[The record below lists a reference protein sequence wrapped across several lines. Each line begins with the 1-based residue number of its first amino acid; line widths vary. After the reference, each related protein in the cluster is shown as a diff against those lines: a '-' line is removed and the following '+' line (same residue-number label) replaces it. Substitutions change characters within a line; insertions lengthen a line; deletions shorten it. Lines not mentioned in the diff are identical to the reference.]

1 MPTTELR
8 ILVIGRLSP
17 TMHDILRRFSARGWG
32 AQHARNV
39 QEAKDLLGIFD
50 YDVVL
55 ASETLS
61 DGRGYDLADSVA
73 VHSRTLM
80 VGVALSEAHLWLPVV
95 ERGRNVLGSRGLND
109 HSMESEMTSL
119 LAAPRRD
126 PARDRVCEIPRG
138 PTHVAARPA
147 PHHSTALRRRYRDRD
162 RLPMG
167 S

>member
-8 ILVIGRLSP
+8 ILVIGALSAA
-17 TMHDILRRFSARGWG
+17 MHGILRRFSARGWG
-32 AQHARNV
+32 SQHARNV

-55 ASETLS
+55 ASEALT

-80 VGVALSEAHLWLPVV
+80 VGVALSETHLWLPVV
-95 ERGRNVLGSRGLND
+95 ERGRSVLGSRGLND
-109 HSMESEMTSL
+109 QTMESEMISL
-119 LAAPRRD
+119 LGAPRRD
-126 PARDRVCEIPRG
+126 PARDRVCEISRSPEYA
-138 PTHVAARPA
+138 AARPV
-147 PHHSTALRRRYRDRD
+147 PQSSTALRRKYRDRD

-167 S
+167 G

>member
-1 MPTTELR
+1 MPIAQLR
-8 ILVIGRLSP
+8 ILVIGELSP
-17 TMHDILRRFSARGWG
+17 AMHDILRRFSERGWG
-32 AQHARNV
+32 AQHVRNV

-55 ASETLS
+55 ASETLT

-80 VGVALSEAHLWLPVV
+80 VGVALSETHLWLPVV

-109 HSMESEMTSL
+109 DTMESEMTSL

-126 PARDRVCEIPRG
+126 SARDRVCEIPRS
-138 PTHVAARPA
+138 PSYAAARPA
-147 PHHSTALRRRYRDRD
+147 PQRSTALRRKYRDRD
-162 RLPMG
+162 HLPMR

>member
-8 ILVIGRLSP
+8 ILVIGALSP
-17 TMHDILRRFSARGWG
+17 AMQGILRRFSAHGWG

-39 QEAKDLLGIFD
+39 QEAKDLIGIFD

-55 ASETLS
+55 ASETLT

-80 VGVALSEAHLWLPVV
+80 VGVPLSETHLWLPVV

-109 HSMESEMTSL
+109 QTMESEMTGL
-119 LAAPRRD
+119 LSGPRRD
-126 PARDRVCEIPRG
+126 PARDRVCEIPRSS
-138 PTHVAARPA
+138 TYAAARPA
-147 PHHSTALRRRYRDRD
+147 PQSSTALRRKYRDRD
-162 RLPMG
+162 RLPIG

>member
-1 MPTTELR
+1 MPRTELR
-8 ILVIGRLSP
+8 ILVIGELSP
-17 TMHDILRRFSARGWG
+17 AMHDILGRFSARGWG

-55 ASETLS
+55 ASETLT

-80 VGVALSEAHLWLPVV
+80 VGVALSETRLWLPVV
-95 ERGRNVLGSRGLND
+95 ECGRNVLGSRGLND
-109 HSMESEMTSL
+109 HTMESEMISL

-138 PTHVAARPA
+138 PTYTAARPA
-147 PHHSTALRRRYRDRD
+147 PQRSTALRRKFRDRD
-162 RLPMG
+162 RVPVR